1 MKYIIVPFDFSDE
14 AKNGIALAK
23 ELAQDGPATIQLVYV
38 QPKEPDFGHVGLLD
52 EQRIAEREFQR
63 LVEDV
68 KEGLSEN
75 VSVEFVIR
83 KGKVYSEIV
92 DQANQYEDSMIVT
105 STHGA
110 SGVEEFF
117 IGSNTLRILAATA
130 KPVFTIRHGVVP
142 QKFTNIIFPL
152 DTSFESR
159 QKAPFAARLAKEW
172 NAKVHILAVAKS
184 TNDAVANRLSE
195 YAVQMDQYFTEHNV
209 EHSMLL
215 VGGEDLVEESL
226 AQAMLLSGSMIII
239 ASRDRNTLRIF
250 MIGEK
255 AQQLIRESPVPVL
268 VIAPNVE
275 PIRDSFK
282 TLG

>member
-1 MKYIIVPFDFSDE
+1 
-14 AKNGIALAK
+14 
-23 ELAQDGPATIQLVYV
+23 
-38 QPKEPDFGHVGLLD
+38 
-52 EQRIAEREFQR
+52 
-63 LVEDV
+63 
-68 KEGLSEN
+68 
-75 VSVEFVIR
+75 
-83 KGKVYSEIV
+83 
-92 DQANQYEDSMIVT
+92 MIVT

-195 YAVQMDQYFTEHNV
+195 YAIQMDQYFTEHDV
-209 EHSMLL
+209 EHSML
-215 VGGEDLVEESL
+215 LVEESL